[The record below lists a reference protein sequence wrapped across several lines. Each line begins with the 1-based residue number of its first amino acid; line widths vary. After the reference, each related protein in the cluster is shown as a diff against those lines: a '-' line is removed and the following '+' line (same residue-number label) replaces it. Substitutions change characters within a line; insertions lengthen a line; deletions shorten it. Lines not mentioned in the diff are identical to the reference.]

1 MQRGVSAADPA
12 PESVPVDGPVLR
24 VTDLQKTYGRGDDAV
39 TAVDGVSF
47 EVERGSVVGVLGPN
61 GAGKTTTIKSIL
73 GLIIPTA
80 GTVEI
85 AGVNAHEHPRQVYR
99 HVGAMLE
106 GARNIYW
113 KLTVR
118 ENLAYFAALGGQ
130 PRAVARERSER
141 LVDQFGLRE
150 KADETVND
158 LSRGQKQKVSLACT
172 LARGTD
178 VVFLDE
184 PTLGLDV
191 EASMELRRELRRLA
205 DEDDVTV
212 ILSSHDMD
220 VVEEVCDRVVILS
233 EGRVIADDPVEDLVA
248 VFQTQ
253 VYQVTVTGDIPEAVR
268 DHMAARFNATDWTTR
283 RDQTTFTITLTDGDV
298 LYDVIDVLRDADVE
312 LDDVDR
318 IDPDLEDVFLE
329 VTGTGDPDATSSETA
344 PSRPD
349 ADADSRVEAAGVD
362 ADAAADTAEEAQG
375 GDTHRAEQE
384 VSQ

>member
-1 MQRGVSAADPA
+1 MQQPTTDS
-12 PESVPVDGPVLR
+12 ESVPDATSTGEPVLH
-24 VTDLQKTYGRGDDAV
+24 VSDLRKTYGSGEDAV

-47 EVERGSVVGVLGPN
+47 DVERGSVVGVLGPN

-73 GLIIPTA
+73 GLVIPTS
-80 GTVEI
+80 GSVEI
-85 AGVNAHEHPRQVYR
+85 AGVDAHDHPRQVYR

-106 GARNIYW
+106 GARNVYW

-118 ENLAYFAALGGQ
+118 ENLTYFAALGGQ
-130 PRAVARERSER
+130 PRSVSRERSDR

-212 ILSSHDMD
+212 VLSSHDMD
-220 VVEEVCDRVVILS
+220 VVEDVCDRVVILS
-233 EGRVIADDPVEDLVA
+233 EGRVIADDPVEDLVG

-253 VYQVTVTGDIPEAVR
+253 AYRVTITGELPDCPR
-268 DHMAARFNATDWTTR
+268 DLLDARFNADNWQTHG
-283 RDQTTFTITLTDGDV
+283 DQTIFDITLTDGDV
-298 LYDVIDVLRDADVE
+298 LYDVIDVLRDADVA

-329 VTGTGDPDATSSETA
+329 VTGTG
-344 PSRPD
+344 
-349 ADADSRVEAAGVD
+349 ADSDTRDAGLSDEMDVQTDSFAGDRRDSEAS
-362 ADAAADTAEEAQG
+362 T
-375 GDTHRAEQE
+375 E
-384 VSQ
+384 VRQ

>member
-1 MQRGVSAADPA
+1 MQQGAVDADLQS
-12 PESVPVDGPVLR
+12 ESVPDRDTVLH
-24 VTDLQKTYGRGDDAV
+24 VSDLQKTYGSGEDAV
-39 TAVDGVSF
+39 TAVDRVSF
-47 EVERGSVVGVLGPN
+47 DVDRGSVIGVLGPN

-73 GLIIPTA
+73 GLVIPTS

-85 AGVNAHEHPRQVYR
+85 AGVDAHEHPRQVYR

-106 GARNIYW
+106 GARNVYW

-118 ENLAYFAALGGQ
+118 ENLSYFSALGGQ
-130 PRAVARERSER
+130 PRDVARERSER
-141 LVDQFGLRE
+141 LIEQFGLDGMAE
-150 KADETVND
+150 DAVND

-205 DEDDVTV
+205 EEDDVTV

-220 VVEEVCDRVVILS
+220 VVEDVCDRVVILS
-233 EGRVIADDPVEDLVA
+233 EGRVIADDPVEDLVG
-248 VFQTQ
+248 VFETQ
-253 VYQVTVTGDIPEAVR
+253 AYRVTITGRLPAAAR
-268 DHMAARFNATDWTTR
+268 DVLETRFNAGNWETHA
-283 RDQTTFTITLTDGDV
+283 DQTRFDITLTDGDV
-298 LYDVIDVLRDADVE
+298 LYDVIDVLRDAGVD

-329 VTGTGDPDATSSETA
+329 VTGTGPGTQPTESADETPDA
-344 PSRPD
+344 P
-349 ADADSRVEAAGVD
+349 
-362 ADAAADTAEEAQG
+362 
-375 GDTHRAEQE
+375 RASQE
-384 VSQ
+384 VQQ